1 MGLVE
6 LYTGI
11 LGEPDTNIH
20 STKNEG
26 LTTKLCLYPDFFFF
40 FRQIYFCQC

>member
-20 STKNEG
+20 SSKNWRVDNKVMFIPR
-26 LTTKLCLYPDFFFF
+26 LFF
-40 FRQIYFCQC
+40 FRQIYFCRC